1 MQLAANVTSGTH
13 KRERVTRPG
22 KLYCL
27 FLQSFIRPLISDKFP
42 QVSGT
47 GSSDGHTEEKR
58 ASKRSFSCKSASA
71 KVPVQK
77 CQCKSASA
85 EGKNGN
91 TDFTSAA
98 YRVTSQL
105 PFCRSYGK
113 QAYGQRTSG

>member
-71 KVPVQK
+71 
-77 CQCKSASA
+77 
-85 EGKNGN
+85 EGENGN